1 MARAC
6 SRLQDKA
13 SSCFFQ
19 AGGKLLFAR
28 IIGFRID
35 QQWLG
40 WNSGFSIGL
49 ESGFHLSS
57 GIMHQASW
65 SEWKPEELRSAA
77 ANLTT
82 RSRTTLGL

>member
-1 MARAC
+1 MARAGVR
-6 SRLQDKA
+6 SQDKA

-35 QQWLG
+35 QQGLG
-40 WNSGFSIGL
+40 WNSGFRIGL

-65 SEWKPEELRSAA
+65 SEWKPEELQSAA

-82 RSRTTLGL
+82 RSRATLGP